1 MNCSYKLKNESM
13 PWWDLHY
20 FYKPCKKIIFWL
32 CSSTFAIFQCL
43 QEWLISLAERGFLK
57 MIKLYAFILWMR
69 KIKGD
74 NDLSKV
80 TYLLIELEL
89 KPEFLIL
96 IWTSFH
102 HTSLGDRLTPIFVL
116 VSLLSTVLPYI
127 CPIKILFEELFF
139 FEE

>member
-89 KPEFLIL
+89 KSWVPYSNTNLFPSYQFRGQID
-96 IWTSFH
+96 TDFCF
-102 HTSLGDRLTPIFVL
+102 SLSSVHSVTIY
-116 VSLLSTVLPYI
+116 LSYKDIVWRA
-127 CPIKILFEELFF
+127 FF